1 MKTYISILRGIN
13 VAGKNKIKMD
23 ALRNSYESLQCKNV
37 TTYVQSG
44 NVIFQGENIRPVE
57 WGVRISKKIK
67 IDFGFEVPVIVLEI
81 EELQQIVR
89 ENPFVKHRDKDA
101 AFFHVTFLG
110 SNPLKSNFDAI
121 ALKKQTGEE
130 IAFTEKAIY
139 LYCPNGYGK
148 TKLNNAF
155 LENKMQVTATTRNWK
170 STNALMEIALRVT
183 TL

>member
-1 MKTYISILRGIN
+1 MNTYISLLKGIN

-23 ALRNSYESLQCKNV
+23 ALRNLYESLQCKNV

-44 NVIFQGENIRPVE
+44 NVIFKGEEMGPLE
-57 WGVRISKKIK
+57 WGSRISKKIQ
-67 IDFGFEVPVIVLEI
+67 IDFGFEVPVIVMET
-81 EELQQIVR
+81 ERLQQIVR
-89 ENPFVKHRDKDA
+89 ENPFVKEKNKDA

-110 SNPLKSNFDAI
+110 STPLSIDIDTI
-121 ALKKQTGEE
+121 ALKKQMGEE

-155 LENKMQVTATTRNWK
+155 LENKMQVTASTRNWK